1 VTDTSVGSETSAV
14 AETTG
19 TRIDAGTNSVTG
31 SSIGTGNGAENRTS
45 AGAEAVAVPE
55 VGGRGAKERGRWW
68 RGFTGSVAAG
78 LAVLA
83 VGVLGVAGVCLLTN
97 APGPG
102 LFLLV
107 GHPVAAVV
115 ALLVQRVAD
124 RRNGAV
130 AGVAGV
136 GVLVIAFVA
145 LTLFWWA

>member
-1 VTDTSVGSETSAV
+1 M
-14 AETTG
+14 
-19 TRIDAGTNSVTG
+19 
-31 SSIGTGNGAENRTS
+31 
-45 AGAEAVAVPE
+45 
-55 VGGRGAKERGRWW
+55 AKEPGRWW
-68 RGFTGSVAAG
+68 RGLTGSVAAG

-83 VGVLGVAGVCLLTN
+83 VGVLGVAVVCLVTG

-102 LFLLV
+102 LFLLI
-107 GHPVAAVV
+107 GHPVAAVA

-136 GVLVIAFVA
+136 GVLVITLVA

>member
-1 VTDTSVGSETSAV
+1 VAGAVVDSAAAVDSRAATVQLPTGV
-14 AETTG
+14 A
-19 TRIDAGTNSVTG
+19 AVTG
-31 SSIGTGNGAENRTS
+31 VGGGPAGTS
-45 AGAEAVAVPE
+45 AGAGAEAGPE
-55 VGGRGAKERGRWW
+55 VGGRQAKERGRWW

-83 VGVLGVAGVCLLTN
+83 VGVLGAAVVCSLTS

-115 ALLVQRVAD
+115 AFVAQRVAD

-130 AGVAGV
+130 AGVAGA

>member
-1 VTDTSVGSETSAV
+1 
-14 AETTG
+14 
-19 TRIDAGTNSVTG
+19 
-31 SSIGTGNGAENRTS
+31 
-45 AGAEAVAVPE
+45 
-55 VGGRGAKERGRWW
+55 
-68 RGFTGSVAAG
+68 
-78 LAVLA
+78 VLA
-83 VGVLGVAGVCLLTN
+83 VGVLGAAVVCALTS

-115 ALLVQRVAD
+115 ALVAQRVAD

-130 AGVAGV
+130 AGVAGA